1 LATETGY
8 ELTQEILQDYLSDFI
23 LVSEEEMVQ
32 AILLIMELI
41 RNMAEE
47 AGASPLAA
55 AVKIKDKLKSK
66 KVALVLT
73 GGNMSMPRLK
83 QIT

>member
-1 LATETGY
+1 
-8 ELTQEILQDYLSDFI
+8 
-23 LVSEEEMVQ
+23 MVQ

-55 AVKIKDKLKSK
+55 ALKIKERLKGK
-66 KVALVLT
+66 RVALVLT
-73 GGNMSMPRLK
+73 GGNISMPRLK
-83 QIT
+83 QILRT